1 VGVDEAGEIPLA
13 PIFVVG
19 VPRSGTTWVQR
30 LLAAGPDA
38 FPLLETYMFSGR
50 VGLGALFRPV
60 PYDAGDEAP
69 AASPPGL
76 GRLFTRG
83 ELIEQAREIAR
94 RWLAAG
100 VPSGT
105 RFAVEKS
112 PWHLHELRLIAE
124 VLPEAR
130 FVYVLRDG
138 RDVAISLLEA
148 RRSWSGFGTSDP
160 DEVVT
165 EAATSW
171 SNGCALAAAASPELG
186 ERMLEV
192 RYERLRGEARAS
204 SAELFAHCGIPATAA
219 EIDHAVD
226 STDIE
231 RGGQPSGEGRAIRAG
246 RVGEWRER
254 FGIRDARRFE
264 RIAGATLVETG
275 YELDR
280 RWWLR
285 QPLRSRL

>member
-1 VGVDEAGEIPLA
+1 MPLT

-30 LLAAGPDA
+30 LLTSGPDA

-60 PYDAGDEAP
+60 PADAGDEAP
-69 AASPPGL
+69 SAAPPGL

-83 ELIEQAREIAR
+83 ELLDEARAIAR

-100 VPSGT
+100 VPTGT

-138 RDVAISLLEA
+138 RDVAVSLFEA
-148 RRSWSGFGTSDP
+148 RRSWSRYGSTDP
-160 DEVVT
+160 EEVVN

-171 SNGCALAAAASPELG
+171 STGCALAAAASPELG
-186 ERMLEV
+186 ARMLEV
-192 RYERLRGEARAS
+192 RYERLRGETTAS
-204 SAELFAHCGIPATAA
+204 CAALFAHCGIPATAA
-219 EIDHAVD
+219 EIERAVA

-231 RGGQPSGEGRAIRAG
+231 RGERPGGAGLAIRAG

>member
-1 VGVDEAGEIPLA
+1 VPDDADPPLT

-30 LLAAGPDA
+30 LLAAGDDA

-50 VGLGALFRPV
+50 VGLGALFAPV
-60 PYDAGDEAP
+60 PPTADTEPP
-69 AASPPGL
+69 AAPGL
-76 GRLFTRG
+76 GRLFSRA
-83 ELIEQAREIAR
+83 ELVDEVRVIAR

-100 VPSGT
+100 VPTGT

-112 PWHLHELRLIAE
+112 PWHLHELGLIAE

-130 FVYVLRDG
+130 FVCVVRDG
-138 RDVAISLLEA
+138 RDVAVSLVEA
-148 RRSWSGFGTSDP
+148 RRSWSRFGDSDA
-160 DEVVT
+160 DAVLDD
-165 EAATSW
+165 AATSW
-171 SNGCALAAAASPELG
+171 ATGCALAATAAPLLG
-186 ERMLEV
+186 ERLFEV
-192 RYERLRGEARAS
+192 RYERLRADPVTSCA
-204 SAELFAHCGIPATAA
+204 ALFEHCGIEATADVVDA
-219 EIDHAVD
+219 AVAA
-226 STDIE
+226 TDIE
-231 RGGQPSGEGRAIRAG
+231 TAERPSGPGLAIRAG

-264 RIAGATLVETG
+264 RIAGSTLVDTG